1 MFFKPEIYFIDL
13 DGTTLDLPKKSQKI
27 SDKNLNAIKK
37 MNETTPIVFSTGRSN
52 SEFVMNLAKQTNC
65 KYVICQN
72 GGLIVDINNNILKK
86 YEIQKDDVYEIEQLL
101 KKEKMLFILNSGH
114 TIYGT
119 TAKLRFISIWARN
132 MEKKSYDEIPR
143 ATNATK
149 ILTFGKTKKGIRMLR
164 DLLLEKFI
172 NIAVH
177 IVSKGYALEITNQN
191 ATKGEGDLFIC

>member
-86 YEIQKDDVYEIEQLL
+86 YEIQKDDVYEKDKSID
-101 KKEKMLFILNSGH
+101 IRCGIS
-114 TIYGT
+114 
-119 TAKLRFISIWARN
+119 RFG
-132 MEKKSYDEIPR
+132 D
-143 ATNATK
+143 T
-149 ILTFGKTKKGIRMLR
+149 
-164 DLLLEKFI
+164 
-172 NIAVH
+172 
-177 IVSKGYALEITNQN
+177 VSCELYR
-191 ATKGEGDLFIC
+191 